1 MAEFLDTTGVSYRLQ
16 QIINNSR
23 EKLILISPY
32 LKMNERIKQSLE
44 DQNRLKTDVRLV
56 YGKNDLQPA
65 ELNWLKSLREVK
77 SYYCRNLHAKCYLNE
92 KEAIVTSMNLYDF
105 SQVNNLEMGIY
116 VDKTSDA
123 DLYHKIY
130 DEAMRMVRMSD
141 EIQITVAQIPKTED
155 KPLKSSTPSGFCIG
169 CHTEIKLDPK
179 SPYCRDCYKT
189 WKKSGDNEREEKH
202 CHVCGKPNKSTINRP
217 ACYDCFKANK
227 NILEFPFQ

>member
-141 EIQITVAQIPKTED
+141 EIQITVAQIPED
-155 KPLKSSTPSGFCIG
+155 RRQTSEVINALWVLHRLS
-169 CHTEIKLDPK
+169 H
-179 SPYCRDCYKT
+179 RDKAG
-189 WKKSGDNEREEKH
+189 SQVALLQRLLQDMEE
-202 CHVCGKPNKSTINRP
+202 VRR
-217 ACYDCFKANK
+217 
-227 NILEFPFQ
+227 Q